1 MKSATPIA
9 EAVSP
14 RIMPVARARPEES
27 RRRAA
32 KAAACDVC
40 GAPRA
45 RGERRRLVWDSGV
58 GGDLV
63 VADLCARCAAES
75 DRLLELYGGRGRDAV
90 TVTQQGPV
98 SAADWA
104 SMRRVGG
111 VVVRGLVYV
120 LIALAAFAV
129 VTLITARN

>member
-1 MKSATPIA
+1 
-9 EAVSP
+9 
-14 RIMPVARARPEES
+14 
-27 RRRAA
+27 
-32 KAAACDVC
+32 
-40 GAPRA
+40 
-45 RGERRRLVWDSGV
+45 
-58 GGDLV
+58 V

-90 TVTQQGPV
+90 TLTQQGPV
-98 SAADWA
+98 SSLAARA
-104 SMRRVGG
+104 SVRRVVG